1 MDIISL
7 TTEPNFIDRITV
19 AEARRMF
26 AGSDLV
32 MQGIDL
38 IVSGQHKRVNVE
50 VGPGAM
56 IHLRALNNEG

>member
-26 AGSDLV
+26 ADSDLV

-38 IVSGQHKRVNVE
+38 IVSGQRRRVNVE
-50 VGPGAM
+50 IGPGAM
-56 IHLRALNNEG
+56 IYLRAL